1 MRCQLQEE
9 WLETET
15 EERFGRLRWLAADD
29 AVAPSASEA
38 AGAAEAD
45 AGPRVPPPE
54 GIAALGCRVGVWWI
68 DDAQYYSGTVK
79 EFDPET
85 GRASFPLPIGVLLAT
100 IGLPCSWLSMG
111 PTIMPIFLLHLPEIF
126 LYSLTQQSTCMQIRS
141 RRF

>member
-1 MRCQLQEE
+1 MQDE

-54 GIAALGCRVGVWWI
+54 GNAAIGCRVGVWWI

-79 EFDPET
+79 EFDSET
-85 GRASFPLPIGVLLAT
+85 GMLPALISAPILDASFPA
-100 IGLPCSWLSMG
+100 
-111 PTIMPIFLLHLPEIF
+111 PTEAVSI
-126 LYSLTQQSTCMQIRS
+126 QS
-141 RRF
+141 FAE